1 MKSLIENID
10 KLHTTQMGMD
20 RIKRNLELESDDILS
35 WCKKQILSKN
45 TILEK
50 RGKNFYVYC
59 PHCKLTIHAQSYT
72 IITAHKIPP
81 H

>member
-1 MKSLIENID
+1 
-10 KLHTTQMGMD
+10 MGME

-81 H
+81 HKPKFTKTFNFVF